1 MRKQTRE
8 DLQKIQIEEDM
19 LKGNINRM
27 CITDDLN
34 ELESMAEYAKKRID
48 KILQINY
55 GRLTEEDGLV

>member
-27 CITDDLN
+27 CVTDDLD
-34 ELESMAEYAKKRID
+34 ELESMAEYAIDRIKKIWR
-48 KILQINY
+48 INY
-55 GRLTEEDGLV
+55 ERLTENE